1 MNSFLRYSLCVL
13 LLAHANS
20 QKSDWKN
27 RVQIQ
32 EIQDPNNYGSPE
44 ILPYISTKFSE
55 RATAD
60 DVEDKDKLL
69 SLFTNTKREVK
80 DAETFLSEML
90 RVLKN
95 LFSKSK
101 PHDPKNS
108 KVQDDHSI
116 AWSYYD
122 DLGK

>member
-1 MNSFLRYSLCVL
+1 M

-69 SLFTNTKREVK
+69 SLFTNTKREV
-80 DAETFLSEML
+80 DL
-90 RVLKN
+90 RVRQINLLHGYFN
-95 LFSKSK
+95 ATYNTIMRHRGLFSKLEYFMNLF
-101 PHDPKNS
+101 HFT
-108 KVQDDHSI
+108 
-116 AWSYYD
+116 
-122 DLGK
+122 